1 LIAEITDSYVFSVA
15 QICNLPYRRIAFCG
29 ASASASALELSDALP
44 ITNRRYGRLQICA
57 TTPRCAFNT
66 YFGIGLVAITGLFA
80 SLLAAAE
87 EVASTPQSF
96 DQTIRPLISEYCLK
110 CHSTE
115 KHKGDLDLERFST
128 LDEVKRHPKVWQ
140 TVAEQL
146 ANNEMPPKD
155 KPQPAPAEREQ
166 LSQWVDATLND
177 MARARA
183 GDPGPVVLRRLSNA
197 EYTYTVRDLTGVE
210 TLDPAREFPA
220 DSAAGEG
227 FMNVGNSLVMSP
239 SLVTKY
245 LDAGKEIASHAVLL
259 PDGIRFSP
267 KATRRDWTEEILA
280 QIRGFYRE
288 FTDPR
293 GGDKVNLQ
301 GIIFETNEGGRLPL
315 ELTDAERKEL
325 QALQDEMSCA
335 LRDVFAKHRRFVLR

>member
-1 LIAEITDSYVFSVA
+1 
-15 QICNLPYRRIAFCG
+15 
-29 ASASASALELSDALP
+29 
-44 ITNRRYGRLQICA
+44 
-57 TTPRCAFNT
+57 
-66 YFGIGLVAITGLFA
+66 
-80 SLLAAAE
+80 
-87 EVASTPQSF
+87 
-96 DQTIRPLISEYCLK
+96 
-110 CHSTE
+110 
-115 KHKGDLDLERFST
+115 
-128 LDEVKRHPKVWQ
+128 
-140 TVAEQL
+140 
-146 ANNEMPPKD
+146 
-155 KPQPAPAEREQ
+155 
-166 LSQWVDATLND
+166 
-177 MARARA
+177 
-183 GDPGPVVLRRLSNA
+183 
-197 EYTYTVRDLTGVE
+197 E

-267 KATRRDWTEEILA
+267 KTTRRDWTEEILA

-315 ELTDAERKEL
+315 EKYLSASLE
-325 QALQDEMSCA
+325 
-335 LRDVFAKHRRFVLR
+335 LRDAGGRATSRTADVIARERGLSAKYLE